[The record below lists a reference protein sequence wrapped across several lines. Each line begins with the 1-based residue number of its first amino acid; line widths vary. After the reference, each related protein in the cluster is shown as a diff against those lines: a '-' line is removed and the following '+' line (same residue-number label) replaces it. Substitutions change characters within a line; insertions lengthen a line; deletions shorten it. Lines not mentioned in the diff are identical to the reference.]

1 MASGITK
8 HLVFQA
14 FATIVLAGF
23 VAAALGEALA
33 PSIALFMTLAAV
45 LSALFFREQLRQ
57 ESTKFFDDSYGDIGI
72 LALQLIMHNVS
83 ASMSGQFVLITS
95 NISSTGTYLRFVPTF
110 TSFCKACP

>member
-33 PSIALFMTLAAV
+33 PSIALFIGRSSQCSRLPCFYICYHQIFGWKGFKLV
-45 LSALFFREQLRQ
+45 SGIEGVQVSLFFYIGTLLHWAQL
-57 ESTKFFDDSYGDIGI
+57 T
-72 LALQLIMHNVS
+72 
-83 ASMSGQFVLITS
+83 
-95 NISSTGTYLRFVPTF
+95 P
-110 TSFCKACP
+110 

>member
-1 MASGITK
+1 MASGIAK

-57 ESTKFFDDSYGDIGI
+57 ESTKFLTIAMVT
-72 LALQLIMHNVS
+72 LA
-83 ASMSGQFVLITS
+83 
-95 NISSTGTYLRFVPTF
+95 YLRFSLSCIMSLP
-110 TSFCKACP
+110 P